1 MIAGMKTK
9 KTLLI
14 NFFLLGLVNIIVGI
28 VFIYG
33 SMMLNSSFPVGVSE
47 LVTLVS
53 LGMIFG
59 VLELALGVASF
70 MSFYNFMKEQG
81 KKGRK

>member
-1 MIAGMKTK
+1 MIDMRMK

-14 NFFLLGLVNIIVGI
+14 NFFLLGMVNLFVGI

-33 SMMLNSSFPVGVSE
+33 SMLLNSMLTPQLSE
-47 LVTLVS
+47 LVVLVS
-53 LGMIFG
+53 IGLVFG

-70 MSFYNFMKEQG
+70 MSFYSFVRGDG
-81 KKGRK
+81 KKRRK